1 MIMRD
6 SHQFCHAGQDG
17 ILSRFR
23 AQGFWTL
30 RAGHLAK
37 KVKNDCIPCRKINH
51 VTLCQPMGEIPAERL
66 QEPMAWGYCRG
77 DVKPQTTKKTW
88 AVVIE
93 DVNLGAVHLDIVQDY
108 STNAVLSMLR
118 RFGSL
123 RGWPSVICSDPG
135 SQLESASGMLENWWQ
150 GMENSLRT
158 LGSTK
163 NLKWKISPPDS
174 AWRQGKAERRIAI
187 VKKLIKLSVGDSR
200 LTPVELQTMLI
211 EIANICNERPIGL
224 SKPREDGL
232 YTLTTPNHLLLGRS
246 NNVLPDD
253 SEMVTSLPISARY
266 RLVNHITT
274 MFWQKWSSEVSPGLV
289 VCQKW
294 HQKSRNLKVGDLVMI
309 YEPTKMK
316 AKYKLGVIEAV
327 KESGDGCVRSATIR
341 YSHVQRAP
349 EGDGKVSLVRVS
361 RSVQRFVLIM
371 AVEEQTIPLMVKDDN
386 FHVEACAVQL

>member
-1 MIMRD
+1 MLKLPVIIPYNHKITLLIMRD
-6 SHQFCHAGQDG
+6 SHQFCHAGKDG
-17 ILSRFR
+17 TLSRFR

-66 QEPMAWGYCRG
+66 QEPMAWGYCQMDLFGPFYCRG
-77 DVKPQTTKKTW
+77 DVNPRTTKKTW

-93 DVNLGAVHLDIVQDY
+93 DVNSGAVHLDIVQDY

-123 RGWPSVICSDPG
+123 RGWPSVISSDSG
-135 SQLESASGMLENWWQ
+135 SQLESASGKLENWWQ

-163 NLKWKISPPDS
+163 NFKWKISPPDS

-200 LTPVELQTMLI
+200 LTPVELQTILI

-224 SKPREDGL
+224 SKPREGGS
-232 YTLTTPNHLLLGRS
+232 YTLITPNRLLLGRS

-253 SEMVTSLPISARY
+253 PEMVTSLPMSAR
-266 RLVNHITT
+266 
-274 MFWQKWSSEVSPGLV
+274 
-289 VCQKW
+289 
-294 HQKSRNLKVGDLVMI
+294 
-309 YEPTKMK
+309 
-316 AKYKLGVIEAV
+316 
-327 KESGDGCVRSATIR
+327 
-341 YSHVQRAP
+341 
-349 EGDGKVSLVRVS
+349 
-361 RSVQRFVLIM
+361 
-371 AVEEQTIPLMVKDDN
+371 
-386 FHVEACAVQL
+386 